1 MAPGQMRGSP
11 SAIPAGGTRSPELC
25 GVWGVGFSRRE
36 PPSPST
42 APQKALQLSDH
53 RVPPGRS
60 PSAFTGCIQEWPP
73 GSCPLLPA
81 PTPQP
86 APQPRQCWGA
96 SPVGCA
102 DGKVLEPLWGGILA
116 ETPQGGRG
124 DSLHG
129 RGPFLTA
136 PPTGGGLCDCP
147 FEVLGVTWLGFQT
160 LLLSEV
166 CNPRLRSGDETHAPS
181 HIFTQLIPPRHLHT
195 HSAHIHLCSQLWD
208 HTGHAHSRHPPP
220 QLY

>member
-25 GVWGVGFSRRE
+25 GVWGAGFSRRE

-60 PSAFTGCIQEWPP
+60 RSAFTGCIQEWPP

-81 PTPQP
+81 PTPHP
-86 APQPRQCWGA
+86 APQPRQRGGA

-116 ETPQGGRG
+116 ETPQRGRG

-129 RGPFLTA
+129 GGPFLTA
-136 PPTGGGLCDCP
+136 PPPQGEGC
-147 FEVLGVTWLGFQT
+147 VTA
-160 LLLSEV
+160 
-166 CNPRLRSGDETHAPS
+166 PLRSLGSHGWASRPS
-181 HIFTQLIPPRHLHT
+181 SSVRCATPGCALGMKPMHPHT
-195 HSAHIHLCSQLWD
+195 YSHN
-208 HTGHAHSRHPPP
+208 
-220 QLY
+220 